1 VRRSRIIIVG
11 ETTGGG
17 AHPGGMQRLTDHFG
31 VWVPTGRAIN
41 PITNT
46 NWERV
51 GVRPDIAVSSDQALR
66 AAHQA
71 ALRVLRERASDPERR
86 SQLDEAIAEV
96 EGRP

>member
-1 VRRSRIIIVG
+1 
-11 ETTGGG
+11 
-17 AHPGGMQRLTDHFG
+17 MQRLTDHFG

-71 ALRVLRERASDPERR
+71 CASGRPTLSDR